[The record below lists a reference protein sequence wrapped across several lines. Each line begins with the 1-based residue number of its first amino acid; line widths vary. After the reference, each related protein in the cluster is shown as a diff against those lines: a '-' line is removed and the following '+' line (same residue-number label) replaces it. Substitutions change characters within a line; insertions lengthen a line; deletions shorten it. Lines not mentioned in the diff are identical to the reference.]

1 MQHSP
6 RQPLAQAS
14 DTIQAGFVI
23 AWLFCVI
30 FYFLQ
35 YAIRSMPSVMMP
47 ELTAALGI
55 DTTAVGSL
63 VGLYFYTYALF
74 ALIAGAALDRY
85 GAKYVIPLGLVAV
98 ALGAVLF
105 GLGSVQAAQA
115 GRLLQGAGSAVS
127 FTGAVYLATHGL
139 PARYLATAIGITQC
153 FGMLGGSAGQFTVGP
168 LIHGPID
175 WQQAW
180 FYSGVGL
187 ITIGIVIL
195 LATPNGTAVP
205 SGRASIW
212 TMLRPYKVV
221 LSNPQSWLC
230 GLCAGLLF
238 LPTTIGAQT
247 WAVPFLEKGMHLS
260 YGEAINRAATVS
272 LGWVIGCPLLGYL
285 ADHFGRRK
293 PILISGALVVL
304 LANGALIYL
313 PAEVDRPASLGLLLG
328 IASGAAMIPYTM
340 IKEVNPDNVKGSA
353 TGAINFLVFSLSAVL
368 TSAFSGLLA
377 SRAHG
382 GELTFGIFQ
391 ASGWPLVAGVAVAIV
406 LALFIRETGWAARP
420 QGAIQ

>member
-14 DTIQAGFVI
+14 DTQAGFVI

-55 DTTAVGSL
+55 DATAVGSL

-98 ALGAVLF
+98 AIGAVLF

-139 PARYLATAIGITQC
+139 PARYLATAIGVTQC
-153 FGMLGGSAGQFTVGP
+153 FGMLGGSAGQFAVGP

-187 ITIGIVIL
+187 VAIGIVIL
-195 LATPNGTAVP
+195 LATPNGTTEP

-212 TMLRPYKVV
+212 TMLRPYRVV
-221 LSNPQSWLC
+221 LSNPQSWFC

-293 PILISGALVVL
+293 PVLIGGALVVL

-313 PAEVDRPASLGLLLG
+313 PAEVVRPASLGLLLG

-368 TSAFSGLLA
+368 ASVFGGLLA

-406 LALFIRETGWAARP
+406 LAFFIRETGSAARP
-420 QGAIQ
+420 QGATQ